1 MIWTKASG
9 VEQGFVQN
17 LFEGMEKRVGNL
29 LQEGGRSGALRAG
42 QAFWVWQVCLRA
54 AVEGC

>member
-17 LFEGMEKRVGNL
+17 LFEGREKQVGNL

-42 QAFWVWQVCLRA
+42 QAFWVWQVYLRA
-54 AVEGC
+54 GVEGC

>member
-17 LFEGMEKRVGNL
+17 LFEEMEKRVGNP
-29 LQEGGRSGALRAG
+29 LQEGRRSGALRAG